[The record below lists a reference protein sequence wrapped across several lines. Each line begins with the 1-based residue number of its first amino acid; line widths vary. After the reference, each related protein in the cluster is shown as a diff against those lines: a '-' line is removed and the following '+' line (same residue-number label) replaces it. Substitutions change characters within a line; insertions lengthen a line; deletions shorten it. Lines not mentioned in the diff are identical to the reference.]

1 MAFSSPSAVTLPSE
15 SSGGSAG
22 KTLVSESIIAQVAGI
37 AARDVAGVYALGS
50 SVSRALGAVRETI
63 SGTDASQGISIDV
76 DVEAVSVAVN
86 VTIVAEYP
94 APLQQT
100 AAAVREAVV
109 RAVEDLIGMTVT
121 EVNISIIDIHEPDD
135 TADQLADTAPDSP
148 ALPAPVP
155 PSTTP
160 MNTESEN
167 TMSASDKINNA
178 AEDLKG
184 KANEAIGKATDD
196 DSRIAEGRAEQASAS
211 VKKAGENIKDAFT
224 S

>member
-1 MAFSSPSAVTLPSE
+1 MAFSSSSAVTLPTE
-15 SSGGSAG
+15 SAGGSAG

-50 SVSRALGAVRETI
+50 SVARALGAVRETI

-76 DVEAVSVAVN
+76 DVEAASVAVN

-100 AAAVREAVV
+100 AADVREAVV

-121 EVNISIIDIHEPDD
+121 EVNISIIDIHQPED
-135 TADQLADTAPDSP
+135 TADQLADAVPDSP
-148 ALPAPVP
+148 AHPAPVP

-184 KANEAIGKATDD
+184 KATEAIGKATND
-196 DSRIAEGRAEQASAS
+196 DSKIAEGRAEQASAN